1 MAATSSATFAIFLE
15 FAYFDANKRAEEF
28 TVQNTATNELLAV
41 RNAVFQPYWRN
52 IHYVEVVRHP
62 IGAEANMRELVKEWA
77 YYERKYTS
85 NSNYYNQVREEA
97 EQVIFIAPKLT
108 IG

>member
-15 FAYFDANKRAEEF
+15 LDRDDRNKRAEES

-41 RNAVFQPYWRN
+41 RNAVFQQNWHN